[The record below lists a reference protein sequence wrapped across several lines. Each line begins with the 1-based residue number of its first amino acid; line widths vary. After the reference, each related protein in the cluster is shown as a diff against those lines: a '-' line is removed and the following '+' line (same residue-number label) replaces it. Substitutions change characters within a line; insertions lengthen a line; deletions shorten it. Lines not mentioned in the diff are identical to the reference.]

1 MTYSLLHH
9 PLTQKT
15 RRIIRRVV
23 VTCAVILAV
32 VCVTTVSVDLGPA
45 TKARAEAVA
54 SEYMG
59 RPMHIGRLSV
69 HLWLG
74 RFVLEDLVI
83 EGLTPDGRPFLIA
96 DRITVSMAWTTLV
109 SRRVVFD
116 AIEMTGWRMY
126 AERFADGRHNFP
138 RFTSDTPRDP
148 SAWTTTLQYVRAYR
162 GEFTY
167 ADHGTPWSVIARNLD
182 VTVTRPTSEYRGQ
195 ATFSNG
201 TVDFQDYVPM
211 RAEMSTTFRIVGSNL
226 VLDRIDLTTDGAQS
240 LLTGQV
246 DLARWPEQSYQVRS
260 RLDLP
265 RMREIFFAND
275 DFSLSGESDFT
286 GTFHLFPEVVNGRSR
301 IGRELK
307 GTFYSPIAGVNA
319 YRFGDLRG
327 SVVWVPESLE
337 VIDATTTVYGGT
349 SRFGYRMAPLGQVG
363 VRPTATFDATYEQV
377 DLTEFTDFLELEGIR
392 LSGRA
397 TGRNLLEW
405 PLGRYAEHRG
415 DGNMRVDP
423 PDGIQAMTRQMSAAQ
438 LDAAERRSREW
449 DVFSNHLPLAPV
461 PLRAALTYAYGPE
474 WVDIG
479 PSQLASPETYVEL
492 EGRTAYGDRSRID
505 FHVTSADWQ
514 ESDRVL
520 AGVLTAFGLRTGVF
534 PVGGHGTFDGVM
546 VNNVRR
552 PRIEG
557 RFAGERMRAFDVV
570 WGTATGRASIENS
583 YVDITEAVISAG
595 DSVTRVDGRFSLGFP
610 RRDEGEEINARIR
623 LSRRPLADLR
633 HAFELDE
640 YDVDGLFSGEFHVF
654 GAYLTPY
661 GFGQMTIAPGV
672 AYGERFETA
681 TSAVRLDGDGVRLD
695 SLEIVKGSGRASG
708 AAWVGLNGTY
718 SFNLDGRGIP
728 VETVA
733 MVTSSATPPLSG
745 RLDFTAGGSGTFE
758 RPRYDVRGTISDFFV
773 GDEGIG
779 QVIGELNINADLL
792 TLKIEAASPRLA
804 VSGAGRI
811 ALTPD
816 MDAEL
821 LFSVADTSLDPYVRA
836 FNPQFSSYTTAIAS
850 GNVRVV
856 GQLANIDELLVDATI
871 NRLDLRLFDYRLRNP
886 SPIRV
891 ALDRHVVRLTE
902 MQLVGEDTRLDI
914 TGSIDLHDER
924 MAVRATGDAG
934 LGILQGFVP
943 NIASSGRASLEA
955 TFEGPMRDPI
965 VTGIMTV
972 DNGRIRHFDL
982 PHALENIS
990 GPARFDTRSV
1000 RLDEVTARLGGGP
1013 VRFGGRIDVEGYQP
1027 TQVDVTM
1034 TGESMRLRFPEGMRS
1049 LVGAELTL
1057 QGPVDALTLAGTVT
1071 VRNAVYTRQFGEG
1084 SGLFDL
1090 TANAVSGGAASLAPA
1105 LVPAPTL
1112 PLRYDVRIVAPS
1124 TLEIRNS
1131 AARLFANAD
1140 LQLRGT
1146 FDRPLLFGRAE
1157 VDRGEFAFEGR
1168 RYQITRGTI
1177 DFNNPTRIQPFF
1189 DIETETRVRVPGQT
1203 YRVIARAAGTLDRL
1217 TPSFEADPPLAE
1229 VEVLG
1234 LLFGD
1239 VAPGQDVEFLRYST
1253 DITPQ
1258 QQLLRERATRALTGA
1273 LSSEVGRVVE
1283 QTFGVDTFQL
1293 TPSLVDPN
1301 AQSSRLDP
1309 AARLTVGKRLSERI
1323 YLTYSR
1329 SLSSSTRDQIIL
1341 LEYDQTDRFS
1351 WILSRNEDRTYALDV
1366 RVRHAF

>member
-1 MTYSLLHH
+1 MTYNLLHH

-32 VCVTTVSVDLGPA
+32 ACVTMVSVDLGPA
-45 TKARAEAVA
+45 TKARAEAAA

-83 EGLTPDGRPFLIA
+83 EGLTPDARPFLIA
-96 DRITVSMAWTTLV
+96 DRITVSMPWTTLV
-109 SRRVVFD
+109 NRRVVFD

-126 AERFADGRHNFP
+126 VETFADGRHNFP
-138 RFTSDTPRDP
+138 RFTRNGPRDP

-162 GEFTY
+162 GEFAY

-195 ATFSNG
+195 ARFSNG
-201 TVDFQDYVPM
+201 TVDIQDYVPM
-211 RAEMSTTFRIVGSNL
+211 RADMSTTFRIVGSNV

-240 LLTGQV
+240 LVTGQV
-246 DLARWPEQSYQVRS
+246 DVAHWPEQLYHVRS
-260 RLDLP
+260 RIDLP

-286 GTFHLFPEVVNGRSR
+286 GTFHLFREVVNGRAR
-301 IGRELK
+301 NGRELK
-307 GTFYSPIAGVNA
+307 GRFYSSTAGVNA

-337 VIDATTTVYGGT
+337 VTDATTTVYGGT
-349 SRFGYRMAPLGQVG
+349 ARFGYRMAPLGQPG
-363 VRPTATFDATYEQV
+363 VRPTATFDAAYENV
-377 DLTEFTDFLELEGIR
+377 DLTEFTNFLELEGIR
-392 LSGRA
+392 LAGRA

-415 DGNMRVDP
+415 DGNMRVDQ

-461 PLRAALTYAYGPE
+461 PVRAELTYTYGPE
-474 WVDIG
+474 WVNIG
-479 PSQLASPETYVEL
+479 PSRLATPETLVEL

-514 ESDRVL
+514 ESDRVF
-520 AGVLTAFGLRTGVF
+520 AGLLTSFGLRTGVI
-534 PVGGHGTFDGVM
+534 PIGGRGTFDGMM

-557 RFAGERMRAFDVV
+557 TFAGERMRAFDVV
-570 WGTATGRASIENS
+570 WGTVAGNAVIENS
-583 YVDITEAVISAG
+583 YADVTNAVVSAG
-595 DSVTRVDGRFSLGFP
+595 ASVIRADGRFSLGFP
-610 RRDEGEEINARIR
+610 RRDDGEEINARIR
-623 LSRRPLADLR
+623 VNRRPLADLR

-640 YDVDGLFSGEFHVF
+640 YNVDGLFSGEFHVF

-661 GFGQMTIAPGV
+661 GFGQMAITDGV
-672 AYGERFETA
+672 AYGEPFETA
-681 TSAVRLDGDGVRLD
+681 TSDVRLDGDGVRLD
-695 SLEIVKGSGRASG
+695 SLQILKASGRASG
-708 AAWVGLNGTY
+708 AAYVGLNGTY
-718 SFNLDGRGIP
+718 SFNMDGRNIP
-728 VETVA
+728 LQSVA
-733 MVTSSATPPLSG
+733 LVTSPSTPPLSG

-773 GDEGIG
+773 GDEGVG
-779 QVIGELNINADLL
+779 QVSAEMNINGDLL
-792 TLKIEAASPRLA
+792 TVKLEAASPRLA

-821 LFSVADTSLDPYVRA
+821 MFTVADTSLDPYVRA
-836 FNPQFSSYTTAIAS
+836 FNPRLSSFATAIAS
-850 GNVRVV
+850 GNVRVI
-856 GQLANIDELLVDATI
+856 GQLANIDELLVEAAVD
-871 NRLDLRLFDYRLRNP
+871 RLDLRLFDYRVRNA

-891 ALDRHVVRLTE
+891 ALDRHVVQLTE
-902 MQLVGEDTRLDI
+902 MQLVGEDTQLDV
-914 TGSIDLHDER
+914 TGTIDLHNDR
-924 MAVRATGDAG
+924 IAVRAIGDTG
-934 LGILQGFVP
+934 LGILQVFVP
-943 NIASSGRASLEA
+943 NINSSGRASLEA
-955 TFEGPMRDPI
+955 TLEGPMRDPI
-965 VTGIMTV
+965 VTGVMTV
-972 DNGRIRHFDL
+972 ENGRIRHFDL

-990 GPARFDTRSV
+990 GPLRFDARGI
-1000 RLDEVTARLGGGP
+1000 RLDEVTAQLGGGP
-1013 VRFGGRIDVEGYQP
+1013 VRFGGRIDGEGYQP
-1027 TQVDVTM
+1027 TRVDVTM
-1034 TGESMRLRFPEGMRS
+1034 TGKNMLLRFPEGMRS
-1049 LVGAELTL
+1049 LVDAELTV
-1057 QGPVDALTLAGTVT
+1057 QGPVDAPALAGTVT
-1071 VRNAVYTRQFGEG
+1071 VRNAVYSRQFGKG
-1084 SGLFDL
+1084 FGLFDL
-1090 TANAVSGGAASLAPA
+1090 TAATVSGGVAAPA
-1105 LVPAPTL
+1105 PAPAPVL

-1131 AARLFANAD
+1131 AARLFASAD

-1146 FDRPLLFGRAE
+1146 FDRPLLLGRAE

-1168 RYQITRGTI
+1168 RYQVTRGTI

-1217 TPSFEADPPLAE
+1217 IPSFEADPPLAE

-1258 QQLLRERATRALTGA
+1258 QHLLRERATRALTGA

-1309 AARLTVGKRLSERI
+1309 AARLTIGKRLSERI
-1323 YLTYSR
+1323 YLTYAR

>member
-1 MTYSLLHH
+1 MKSLFAH

-15 RRIIRRVV
+15 RRIIRRLV

-32 VCVTTVSVDLGPA
+32 AFVTTVSVDLGPA
-45 TKARAEAVA
+45 LKARAEAAA
-54 SEYMG
+54 SGYME
-59 RPMHIGRLSV
+59 RPMHIGRISV

-74 RFVLEDLVI
+74 RFVIQDLVI
-83 EGLTPDGRPFLIA
+83 EGLTPDARPFLIA
-96 DRITVSMAWTTLV
+96 NRITVSMPWTTLV
-109 SRRVVFD
+109 NRRIVFD
-116 AIEMTGWRMY
+116 AVEMTDWRMY
-126 AERFADGRHNFP
+126 VETFADGRHNFP
-138 RFTSDTPRDP
+138 RFTRDTPRDP
-148 SAWTTTLQYVRAYR
+148 SAWTTTLQYVRAHR
-162 GEFTY
+162 GELAY
-167 ADHGTPWSVIARNLD
+167 VDHGTPWSVITRNLD
-182 VTVTRPTSEYRGQ
+182 VMVTRPTSEYRGQ
-195 ATFSNG
+195 ASFSNG
-201 TVDFQDYVPM
+201 TVDIQDYVPM
-211 RAEMSTTFRIVGSNL
+211 RADMSTTFRIVGGTL

-240 LLTGQV
+240 LLTGQI
-246 DLARWPEQSYQVRS
+246 DLARWPEQLYHVRS
-260 RLDLP
+260 SVNLQ

-275 DFSLSGESDFT
+275 DFSLSGESSFT
-286 GTFHLFPEVVNGRSR
+286 GTFHLFREVVNGRAR
-301 IGRELK
+301 TGRELK
-307 GTFYSPIAGVNA
+307 GDFYSATAGVNA
-319 YRFGDLRG
+319 HRFGDLRG

-337 VIDATTTVYGGT
+337 VTDATATMYGGT
-349 SRFGYRMAPLGQVG
+349 ARFGYRMAPLGQLG
-363 VRPTATFDATYEQV
+363 VRPTATFDAAYEQV
-377 DLTEFTDFLELEGIR
+377 DLTEFTNFLELEGIR
-392 LSGRA
+392 LAGRA

-405 PLGRYAEHRG
+405 PLGRYGEHRG
-415 DGNMRVDP
+415 DGNVRIDP
-423 PDGIQAMTRQMSAAQ
+423 PDGIQTMTRQMSAVQ

-449 DVFSNHLPLAPV
+449 GAFSNHLPQAPV
-461 PLRAALTYAYGPE
+461 PLRAEFAYTYGPE
-474 WVDIG
+474 WVDVG
-479 PSQLASPETYVEL
+479 PSRLATAETYVEL

-514 ESDRVL
+514 ESDRVF
-520 AGVLTAFGLRTGVF
+520 AGVLTAFGSRTGVF
-534 PVGGHGTFDGVM
+534 SVGGHGTFDGVM

-570 WGTATGRASIENS
+570 WGVATGHASIENS
-583 YVDITEAVISAG
+583 YADVTDAVIGAA
-595 DSVTRVDGRFSLGFP
+595 DSVIRADGRFSLGFP
-610 RRDEGEEINARIR
+610 RRDGGEEINARIR
-623 LSRRPLADLR
+623 VIRRPLADLR
-633 HAFELDE
+633 HAFELDD
-640 YDVDGLFSGEFHVF
+640 YDVDGLFSGEFRVF

-661 GFGQMTIAPGV
+661 GFGQMTIGDGV
-672 AYGERFETA
+672 AYGEPFETA
-681 TSAVRLDGDGVRLD
+681 AAAVRLDGAGVRLD
-695 SLEIVKGSGRASG
+695 SLQIVKAGGRASG

-718 SFNLDGRGIP
+718 SFNMDGRAIP
-728 VETVA
+728 VESLA
-733 MVTSSATPPLSG
+733 MVTSSGTPPLSG

-758 RPRYDVRGTISDFFV
+758 RPRYDVRVTISDVFV
-773 GDEGIG
+773 GDEGVG
-779 QVIGELNINADLL
+779 QVVGEMNINADLL
-792 TLKIEAASPRLA
+792 TLKLEAASPRLA

-811 ALTPD
+811 ALTPE

-821 LFSVADTSLDPYVRA
+821 SFSVADTSLDPYVRA
-836 FNPQFSSYTTAIAS
+836 FNPQLSPFTTAIAS
-850 GNVRVV
+850 GNIRVV
-856 GQLANIDELLVDATI
+856 GQLVNIDALLVEATVD
-871 NRLDLRLFDYRLRNP
+871 RLDVRLFDYRLRNA
-886 SPIRV
+886 SPIHV
-891 ALDRHVVRLTE
+891 ALDRHAVRLTE
-902 MQLVGEDTRLDI
+902 MRLVGEDTQLDI
-914 TGSIDLHDER
+914 AGVIDLHDER
-924 MAVRATGDAG
+924 MAVRVTGDAG
-934 LGILQGFVP
+934 LGLLQGFVP
-943 NIASSGRASLEA
+943 NIRSSGRASLEA
-955 TFEGPMRDPI
+955 TFEGPMRDPL
-965 VTGIMTV
+965 VTGIMSV

-990 GPARFDTRSV
+990 GPVRFDTRSV

-1013 VRFGGRIDVEGYQP
+1013 VRFGGRIDIEEYQP
-1027 TQVDVTM
+1027 TRIDVKM
-1034 TGESMRLRFPEGMRS
+1034 TGEGMRLRFPEGMRS
-1049 LVGAELTL
+1049 LVDADLTV
-1057 QGPVDALTLAGTVT
+1057 QGPVDAPTLAGTVT
-1071 VRNAVYTRQFGEG
+1071 VRSAVYTRQFDEG
-1084 SGLFDL
+1084 AGLFDL
-1090 TANAVSGGAASLAPA
+1090 TATAVSGGAAPL
-1105 LVPAPTL
+1105 APTL

-1146 FDRPLLFGRAE
+1146 FDRPLLFGRVE

-1203 YRVIARAAGTLDRL
+1203 YRVVARAAGTLDRL

-1253 DITPQ
+1253 NVTPQ

-1273 LSSEVGRVVE
+1273 FSSEVGRVVE

-1309 AARLTVGKRLSERI
+1309 AARLTIGKRLSERI

-1329 SLSSSTRDQIIL
+1329 SLSSATSDQIVL

-1366 RVRHAF
+1366 WVRHAF

>member
-1 MTYSLLHH
+1 MTYSLFDH

-15 RRIIRRVV
+15 RRVIRRVV
-23 VTCAVILAV
+23 VTCAVTLAV
-32 VCVTTVSVDLGPA
+32 ACVATLSVDLGPA
-45 TKARAEAVA
+45 LKARAEAA
-54 SEYMG
+54 GSEYMG

-74 RFVLEDLVI
+74 RFVVEGLVI
-83 EGLTPDGRPFLIA
+83 EGLEPDSRPFLIA
-96 DRITVSMAWTTLV
+96 DRLTLSMPWSTLV
-109 SRRVVFD
+109 DRRVVFD
-116 AIEMTGWRMY
+116 AIEMTGWRMFV
-126 AERFADGRHNFP
+126 ETFADGSHSFP
-138 RFTSDTPRDP
+138 RFTSSTPRGP

-162 GEFTY
+162 GEFAY
-167 ADHGTPWSVIARNLD
+167 MDHGTPWSTVARNLD

-195 ATFSNG
+195 ASFSNG
-201 TVDFQDYVPM
+201 TVVIQDYVPM
-211 RAEMSTTFRIVGSNL
+211 RADMSTAFRIVGGTM

-240 LLTGQV
+240 VLTGEV
-246 DLARWPEQSYQVRS
+246 EVARWPEQFYRIQS

-265 RMREIFFAND
+265 TMREIFFAD
-275 DFSLSGESDFT
+275 DEFSLSGESSFT
-286 GTFHLFPEVVNGRSR
+286 GTFHVFREVVNGRAR
-301 IGRELK
+301 NGREFE
-307 GTFYSPIAGVNA
+307 GDFYSATASVNA
-319 YRFGDLRG
+319 VRFGDLRG
-327 SVVWVPESLE
+327 SVVWDPDRLDVT
-337 VIDATTTVYGGT
+337 DATASVYGGT
-349 SRFGYRMAPLGQVG
+349 MRFGYRMMPLGQLG
-363 VRPTATFDATYEQV
+363 VRPTATFDAAYDGV
-377 DLTEFTDFLELEGIR
+377 DLTEFTNFLELEGIR
-392 LSGRA
+392 LAGRA
-397 TGRNLLEW
+397 TGRNLLDW

-415 DGNMRVDP
+415 GGHMRVDP
-423 PDGIQAMTRQMSAAQ
+423 QTGVQALTRQMSASQ
-438 LDAAERRSREW
+438 LAAAERRSQEW
-449 DVFSNHLPLAPV
+449 DVFSDHLPPAPV
-461 PLRAALTYAYGPE
+461 PLQANLTYAYGPE

-479 PSQLASPETYVEL
+479 PSTLATAETFVEL
-492 EGRTAYGDRSRID
+492 QGRTAYGERSSIE

-514 ESDRVL
+514 ESDRVF
-520 AGVLTAFGLRTGVF
+520 AGALTAFGLPTGVF
-534 PVGGHGTFDGVM
+534 PVGGHGTFDGTL
-546 VNNVRR
+546 VNDVRN

-557 RFAGERMRAFDVV
+557 LFAGERMRAFDVV
-570 WGTATGRASIENS
+570 WGSVTGRAVIENS
-583 YVDITEAVISAG
+583 YADVSGAVITSG
-595 DSVTRVDGRFSLGFP
+595 DSVINTDGRFSLGFP
-610 RRDEGEEINARIR
+610 RRDGGEEINARIS
-623 LSRRPLADLR
+623 LSRRPLAHLR
-633 HAFELDE
+633 HAFELDD
-640 YDVDGLFSGEFHVF
+640 YDIDGLFSGEFRVF

-681 TSAVRLDGDGVRLD
+681 TSAVRLEGEGVRLD
-695 SLEIVKGSGRASG
+695 SLEIAKATGRASG

-733 MVTSSATPPLSG
+733 LVTSPATPPLSG
-745 RLDFTAGGSGTFE
+745 WFDFTAGGSGTFE
-758 RPRYDVRGTISDFFV
+758 RPRYDVRGTISDLFV
-773 GDEGIG
+773 GDEGVG

-792 TLKIEAASPRLA
+792 TLKLEAASPRLA

-811 ALTPD
+811 ALTPE

-821 LFSVADTSLDPYVRA
+821 LFTVADTSLDPYVRA
-836 FNPQFSSYTTAIAS
+836 FNPQFSSFTTAIAS
-850 GNVRVV
+850 GNVRVI
-856 GQLANIDELLVDATI
+856 GQLANIDELLLDATVDS
-871 NRLDLRLFDYRLRNP
+871 LDLRLFDYRLRNA

-891 ALDRHVVRLTE
+891 ALDRHAMQFTE
-902 MQLVGEDTRLDI
+902 MRLVGDDTQLDI
-914 TGSIDLHDER
+914 TGAIDLHDDR

-934 LGILQGFVP
+934 LGILQAFVP

-955 TFEGPMRDPI
+955 TLESPMRDPI
-965 VTGIMTV
+965 VTGVMTV

-990 GPARFDTRSV
+990 GPVRFDTRSI
-1000 RLDEVTARLGGGP
+1000 RLDEVTAQLGGGA
-1013 VRFGGRIDVEGYQP
+1013 VRFGGRIDGEGYQP
-1027 TQVDVTM
+1027 TRVDVTM
-1034 TGESMRLRFPEGMRS
+1034 TGENMLLRFPEGMRS
-1049 LVGAELTL
+1049 LVDAELTV
-1057 QGPVDALTLAGTVT
+1057 QGPVDTPTLAGTVT
-1071 VRNAVYTRQFGEG
+1071 VRNAVYSRQFGEDG
-1084 SGLFDL
+1084 GLFDL
-1090 TANAVSGGAASLAPA
+1090 TAGTTSGGVASLAPTE
-1105 LVPAPTL
+1105 TL
-1112 PLRYDVRIVAPS
+1112 PLRYDVQIVAPS

-1131 AARLFANAD
+1131 AARLFASAD

-1146 FDRPLLFGRAE
+1146 FDRPLLLGRAD
-1157 VDRGEFAFEGR
+1157 VNRGEFAFEGR

-1177 DFNNPTRIQPFF
+1177 DFNNPTRIEPFF
-1189 DIETETRVRVPGQT
+1189 DIETETNVRVPGQT
-1203 YRVIARAAGTLDRL
+1203 YRVIARVAGTLDRL

-1258 QQLLRERATRALTGA
+1258 QQVLQGAATRALTGA

-1309 AARLTVGKRLSERI
+1309 AARLTIGKRLSERI
-1323 YLTYSR
+1323 YLTYAR

-1366 RVRHAF
+1366 RVRRTF